1 MTTDFSDIANVYAEL
16 SGISKALEEVN
27 FSSSILKN
35 ISIPNISIPSPIE
48 AYPGIETLLKSYQE
62 ALKASIDMSQYQ
74 SILNNLSKII
84 SGSDIPT
91 HSPDDISMSDIDTC
105 LDADYVTVDAK
116 PVKYFVPSQKAETFS
131 NERVPLS
138 TGDIIA
144 LITLIVTLLFNTASL
159 YLQQKESQQNAK
171 TEQERIELQREQNEL
186 LREQNEILKHCGY
199 MFYSMDTSHSSRAED
214 LEALKNSFPE
224 CDSVPSAVDSPSEQ
238 K

>member
-16 SGISKALEEVN
+16 SGISKTLEKIN
-27 FSSSILKN
+27 FSSSILN
-35 ISIPNISIPSPIE
+35 NVSIPKISIPSPLE
-48 AYPGIETLLKSYQE
+48 TYPGIETLLKNYQE
-62 ALKASIDMSQYQ
+62 ALKSSFDISQYQ
-74 SILNNLSKII
+74 SMLNNFSKFLSGFDV
-84 SGSDIPT
+84 SAY
-91 HSPDDISMSDIDTC
+91 SPDDISTLDMYP
-105 LDADYVTVDAK
+105 DADYVTVDAK

-199 MFYSMDTSHSSRAED
+199 MFYSMDTSHSSRAKD

-224 CDSVPSAVDSPSEQ
+224 CDSVPPAVDSPSEQ